1 MTASLIPRNVN
12 LLTDDNLSGRIS
24 YLCPFAM
31 LHRYYKR
38 NKRFYW
44 STFALAGP
52 VVISQLG
59 QTLVQTADTVVV
71 GKFAGT
77 IPLAA
82 VSLVHSVFIVVMVIG
97 LGISYGLT
105 PLIAQENGKGNKDNC
120 GKLLSNSLWLNVATA
135 ILLFALVNFGSM
147 YAIQHM
153 DQDPRVVE
161 TAKPYLLILMLS
173 IVPLMVFNTFKQFAE
188 GLGFTKQAMNITIWG
203 NVLNILLSII
213 LAKGMFGITPLGIVG
228 VGYATLIDRILMMLA
243 MSVYVLRSQTFKV
256 YINKFRLFHVDFSRV
271 KNIFKI
277 GAPVAL
283 QYVFEV
289 GAFAAASLIAGKIG
303 AVEQASHQVAITLA
317 AMTYM
322 MASGIAS
329 AATIKTGHSYGKAN
343 MQRVQRFATVSYHLA
358 LFFMIICALIFATFN
373 QYLPW
378 LISNDEAVIRISAQL
393 LIIAGLFQLFDGT
406 QVVGLGILRG
416 MGDVNIPTLIT
427 FVAYWIVG
435 IPTAYLF
442 GVYWGIGV
450 KGVWYGLTLGLLT
463 SSLLLFLRYRF
474 IIKHRMQHVPPSV
487 GD

>member
-1 MTASLIPRNVN
+1 MQW
-12 LLTDDNLSGRIS
+12 DDLSVSPNS
-24 YLCPFAM
+24 YLCAHTM
-31 LHRYYKR
+31 LYTFYKN
-38 NKRFYW
+38 NKHFYR
-44 STFALAGP
+44 SAFALAGP

-59 QTLVQTADTVVV
+59 QTLVHTADTVVI

-77 IPLAA
+77 ISLAA

-97 LGISYGLT
+97 LGVSYGLT
-105 PLIAQENGKGNKDNC
+105 PLIAQANGKGNKEEC
-120 GKLLSNSLWLNVATA
+120 AKLLSNSLWLNIVTA
-135 ILLFALVNFGSM
+135 ILLFCLVNFGSM
-147 YAIQHM
+147 YAMQHM
-153 DQDPRVVE
+153 DQDPRVVD

-173 IVPLMVFNTFKQFAE
+173 IIPLMVFNTFKQFAE

-203 NVLNILLSII
+203 NVLNII
-213 LAKGMFGITPLGIVG
+213 LAIVFVKGLFGIAPMGIVG
-228 VGYATLIDRILMMLA
+228 VGYATLIDRILMMVA
-243 MSVYVLRSQTFKV
+243 MSAYVLRSRLFTV
-256 YINKFRLFHVDFSRV
+256 YTKYFRLFHYNIKKVG
-271 KNIFKI
+271 NIFKI

-289 GAFAAASLIAGKIG
+289 GAFAAASVIAGQIG

-329 AATIKTGHSYGKAN
+329 AATIKTGHNYGKMN
-343 MQRVQRFATVSYHLA
+343 MERVQKFATVSYHLV
-358 LFFMIICALIFATFN
+358 LVFMLICALLFAVFN

-378 LISNDEAVIRISAQL
+378 LISDDQAVIRISAQL

-416 MGDVNIPTLIT
+416 MGDVNVPTLIT
-427 FVAYWIVG
+427 FVAYWVIG

-442 GVYWGIGV
+442 GIHLGLGI

-463 SSLLLFLRYRF
+463 SSGLLFLRYRA
-474 IIKHRMQHVPPSV
+474 IMQKRKISIARLAA
-487 GD
+487 G

>member
-1 MTASLIPRNVN
+1 
-12 LLTDDNLSGRIS
+12 
-24 YLCPFAM
+24 M
-31 LHRYYKR
+31 LKNFYKQ
-38 NKRFYW
+38 NKHFYW
-44 STFALAGP
+44 SAFALAGP
-52 VVISQLG
+52 IVISQLG
-59 QTLVQTADTVVV
+59 QTLVHTADTVVV

-97 LGISYGLT
+97 LGVSYGLT
-105 PLIAQENGKGNKDNC
+105 PLIAQANGKADRAGC
-120 GKLLSNSLWLNVATA
+120 AKLLSNSLWLNIVTA
-135 ILLFALVNFGSM
+135 IALFCLVNFGSM
-147 YAIQHM
+147 YAIQHL

-173 IVPLMVFNTFKQFAE
+173 ILPLMIFNTFKQFAE

-203 NVLNILLSII
+203 NVLNII
-213 LAKGMFGITPLGIVG
+213 LAIVFVKGMFGLEPMGIVG

-243 MSVYVLRSQTFKV
+243 MSAYVLRSRLFKV
-256 YINKFRLFHVDFSRV
+256 YTIHFQLKHVQLDKV
-271 KNIFKI
+271 KRIFKI
-277 GAPVAL
+277 GAPVAM

-289 GAFAAASLIAGKIG
+289 GAFAAASVIAGKIG

-329 AATIKTGHSYGKAN
+329 AATIKTGHNYGKMN
-343 MQRVQRFATVSYHLA
+343 MLRVQKFASVSYHLV
-358 LFFMIICALIFATFN
+358 LIFMVICALIFALFN
-373 QYLPW
+373 QYLPMM
-378 LISNDEAVIRISAQL
+378 ISDDQSVIRISAQL

-416 MGDVNIPTLIT
+416 IGDVNIPTLIT
-427 FVAYWIVG
+427 FIAYWIIG

-442 GVYWGIGV
+442 GLHLNLGI

-463 SSLLLFLRYRF
+463 SSILLFLRYRF
-474 IIKHRMQHVPPSV
+474 MMKKRSV
-487 GD
+487 TVANTVATIELDR